1 MRRMS
6 RRERWVG
13 PSSSSVEDLDFRGL
27 GGVEIGSLDWIVGT
41 PERAR
46 RPGADMF

>member
-13 PSSSSVEDLDFRGL
+13 PSSSVEGLDFSGV
-27 GGVEIGSLDWIVGT
+27 GGVEIGPLDWTVGA

-46 RPGADMF
+46 RPGPDIF